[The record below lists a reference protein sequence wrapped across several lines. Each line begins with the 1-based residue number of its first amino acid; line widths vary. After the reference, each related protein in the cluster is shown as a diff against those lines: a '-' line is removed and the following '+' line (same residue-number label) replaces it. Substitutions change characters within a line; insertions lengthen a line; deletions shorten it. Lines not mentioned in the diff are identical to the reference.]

1 MGAHRD
7 GKEGRKSHW
16 KLNVRKGR
24 KKKRNKQERSE
35 NGEAGGEQP
44 NTYPKQTPSTTGVIK
59 RSEETT
65 SRKTAHY

>member
-24 KKKRNKQERSE
+24 KKKEISRRGVKMGR
-35 NGEAGGEQP
+35 AGGE
-44 NTYPKQTPSTTGVIK
+44 
-59 RSEETT
+59 
-65 SRKTAHY
+65 